1 MKSHLKNQ
9 SKSGRFSSFPFNHN
23 GENWGRIS
31 QDVCKTSYTMLL
43 TTFVVALFLFF
54 NALVLLLYTY
64 CIWHKSLNFCKKIS
78 VLTVKIR
85 SSKNH
90 ANLTS
95 SIVKCFRTVRLLR
108 NSGSAAVLCLL
119 FGLDPE
125 RPHFYKKWKF
135 DPLGIPCGWP
145 RWLMPNFSPLGNES
159 ELGGP
164 HISTLQGWCTW
175 TEVSSDPKLVD
186 SENSETFQK

>member
-1 MKSHLKNQ
+1 MQISHHQL
-9 SKSGRFSSFPFNHN
+9 
-23 GENWGRIS
+23 W
-31 QDVCKTSYTMLL
+31 
-43 TTFVVALFLFF
+43 
-54 NALVLLLYTY
+54 NALEQ
-64 CIWHKSLNFCKKIS
+64 LNF
-78 VLTVKIR
+78 LW
-85 SSKNH
+85 
-90 ANLTS
+90 
-95 SIVKCFRTVRLLR
+95 

-164 HISTLQGWCTW
+164 HISALQGRCTW

-186 SENSETFQK
+186 FETFQNWRKNVPQKISLSAFPNFLTAFFINSHYARGPIFAHKEYIFDKTWFEILISVKINPPYSEGINSS

>member
-1 MKSHLKNQ
+1 
-9 SKSGRFSSFPFNHN
+9 
-23 GENWGRIS
+23 
-31 QDVCKTSYTMLL
+31 MLL

-64 CIWHKSLNFCKKIS
+64 CIWHKSLNFCKKNLCTNCENQIFKKIMQIS
-78 VLTVKIR
+78 HHQLW
-85 SSKNH
+85 N
-90 ANLTS
+90 ALEQLD
-95 SIVKCFRTVRLLR
+95 FLW

-164 HISTLQGWCTW
+164 HISALQGRCTW

-186 SENSETFQK
+186 SETFQN